1 MFLQR
6 SEKFLGAIRSWHC
19 DVDASER
26 FLLDDILSNL
36 PVPCGNMKAIM
47 NQLPQ
52 RLSEETSVFVLWHI
66 VRELFSW
73 SLLPINSE
81 KRSVKRCSWCSPGKL
96 KFQLFFGMMFD
107 PVLSPVSL
115 DSCTTLST
123 PPGWLALPFKCLQV
137 LDLSLVLQFHPLNSL
152 FL

>member
-19 DVDASER
+19 DIDACER

-52 RLSEETSVFVLWHI
+52 RLSEETSVFVLRHI
-66 VRELFSW
+66 VRELFNW
-73 SLLPINSE
+73 SLLPINSNLHSIE
-81 KRSVKRCSWCSPGKL
+81 GCSWCSSVLHRKRSFL
-96 KFQLFFGMMFD
+96 SWMMSF
-107 PVLSPVSL
+107 PVPCPSSFHH
-115 DSCTTLST
+115 CTTHST
-123 PPGWLALPFKCLQV
+123 PFRGLERPFAL
-137 LDLSLVLQFHPLNSL
+137 
-152 FL
+152 